1 MAAYDDLPIQRIVVV
16 GLLSIAITIITVL
29 GVQVLYFGMQNYVDE
44 YKLASSTYREGREAL
59 DDQTRRIS
67 RIGVDEDRGRITIPV
82 DQAMKKMAAAAAKS
96 ETNDNTQNTQDDA

>member
-44 YKLASSTYREGREAL
+44 YKLAGSTYREGEEAL
-59 DDQTRRIS
+59 ADQTKRIS
-67 RIGVDEDRGRITIPV
+67 RIGVDEDSGRITIPV
-82 DQAMKKMAAAAAKS
+82 DQAMKKMAVAAKES
-96 ETNDNTQNTQDDA
+96 ETNDKPSNPDET